1 MLGMAASFLKRAK
14 GYLMLEA
21 VIAILMIGAVTFFVV
36 HSDLFPGLRAKW
48 QLQNDIIQN
57 NWLN

>member
-1 MLGMAASFLKRAK
+1 MLTKVVSFLKGEK

-36 HSDLFPGLRAKW
+36 NSDLLPGLRAKW
-48 QLQNDIIQN
+48 EMQSDIIQN